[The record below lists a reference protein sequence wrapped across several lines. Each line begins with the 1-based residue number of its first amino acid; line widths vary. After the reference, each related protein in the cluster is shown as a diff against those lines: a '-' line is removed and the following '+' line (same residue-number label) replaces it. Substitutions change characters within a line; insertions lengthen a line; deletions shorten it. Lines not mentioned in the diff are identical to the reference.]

1 MNSKCNEFYCI
12 ILAVKKKK
20 EKEMTIFPCD
30 KFQVLGKAH

>member
-12 ILAVKKKK
+12 ILAVKKK
-20 EKEMTIFPCD
+20 EKEMTLFPCD